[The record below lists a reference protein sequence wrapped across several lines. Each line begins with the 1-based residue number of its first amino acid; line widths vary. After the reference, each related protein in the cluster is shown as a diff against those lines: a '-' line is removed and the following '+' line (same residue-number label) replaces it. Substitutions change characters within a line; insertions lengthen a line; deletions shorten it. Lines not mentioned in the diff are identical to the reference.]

1 MPLINLQTNLK
12 SLKYGR
18 DRFNGGDSGQPY
30 IQTNIPD
37 EISPYIGTTDF
48 LLRGGL
54 RAVQDSVVDVERLG
68 KMFDS
73 TKSPNGIL
81 FTAKQQLLSRTAVRT
96 QTSGILNEGVY
107 TPLSTLAQAGVVAFG
122 GHLNKQGINPFADT
136 GANATGE
143 FLYYNRVK
151 PNPNSV
157 VTSIATN
164 RLVSLWDS
172 LNTNSTKGNFGGKG
186 TTLNPGGNTSDIL
199 ISYTGGPGSA
209 LGIGSTN
216 IKYAQGSRTPIS
228 TSPSKVIFSNFGL
241 QNLAYSSNLLLNP
254 YYQEPAPQTATGGQ
268 LLNSGFIPDPSNPGN
283 LINVGTFSTL
293 TISPKQG
300 ARYDQRQVYTSPKIQ
315 DFRKVI
321 RKQLKGEDYKKSVQS
336 GATPNT
342 PSYNSNA
349 ILDLRTN
356 QGQPGQRSGK
366 SYANYDQ
373 GVLDLTNESIY
384 GGINLNNNLGTF
396 YPGLDIINSVPVY
409 RSENASTDSHLND
422 LVSFRIA
429 IIDNDAPSF
438 KTFIHFRAFIDSMS
452 DSYSA
457 DWTPF
462 KYLGRGENFY
472 NYQGF
477 SRQISLSWT
486 VAAQSK
492 QELIPMYQKLNYLA
506 SSLTPDY
513 SPSGYMRGN
522 LAQLTVGGYLYEQ
535 PGIITSL
542 TYDVPEES
550 PWEIAIDVLGEDNG
564 DGAVKQLPHIIRV
577 TGFNFIPIQRFRP
590 GIQNNTYSSK
600 NNTDSTL
607 DDIGVINTYG
617 PEQYIALANSKGNNY
632 ADFDTNKTFNV
643 IG

>member
-107 TPLSTLAQAGVVAFG
+107 TPLSTLAQAGLVAFG
-122 GHLNKQGINPFADT
+122 NHLNKQGIDPFANT
-136 GANATGE
+136 GAFSTNTN
-143 FLYYNRVK
+143 LYQNK
-151 PNPNSV
+151 
-157 VTSIATN
+157 VTPSQLPKDN
-164 RLVSLWDS
+164 RLVRLAGGVISKEPTKINNITLTS
-172 LNTNSTKGNFGGKG
+172 NS
-186 TTLNPGGNTSDIL
+186 PVDIMT
-199 ISYTGGPGSA
+199 YGGGPGSD
-209 LGIGSTN
+209 LGIGKTAIRYSPTSKTFLTQN
-216 IKYAQGSRTPIS
+216 PGDSIYGGIIK
-228 TSPSKVIFSNFGL
+228 SPFYFGA
-241 QNLAYSSNLLLNP
+241 NYCYVYSSQQVFNP
-254 YYQEPAPQTATGGQ
+254 YTTIGNRNGISSSPEAQVNGQ
-268 LLNSGFIPDPSNPGN
+268 NQIQNHSN
-283 LINVGTFSTL
+283 
-293 TISPKQG
+293 
-300 ARYDQRQVYTSPKIQ
+300 PKIQ
-315 DFRKVI
+315 DFRRII
-321 RKQLKGEDYKKSVQS
+321 RNNLKDINITKIAADS
-336 GATPNT
+336 GVLPDNSFSETDVT
-342 PSYNSNA
+342 YGISYTT
-349 ILDLRTN
+349 D
-356 QGQPGQRSGK
+356 PGQRAGK
-366 SYANYDQ
+366 SYANYVK
-373 GVLDLTNESIY
+373 GVTNSLTGKSVYNPYNTGFGEGS
-384 GGINLNNNLGTF
+384 GTGTF
-396 YPGLDIINSVPVY
+396 YPGLDAINSVPVY
-409 RSENASTDSHLND
+409 RSEQATPNLPDY
-422 LVSFRIA
+422 VQFRIA

-452 DSYSA
+452 DSYTA

-492 QELIPMYQKLNYLA
+492 EELIIMYKKLNYLA

-513 SPSGYMRGN
+513 SPKGYMRGN

-542 TYDVPEES
+542 TYDIPEES
-550 PWEIAIDVLGEDNG
+550 PWEIASDINGLIGG
-564 DGAVKQLPHIIRV
+564 DGTVKQLPHIIKV

-590 GIQNNTYSSK
+590 SIQDLTFKNT
-600 NNTDSTL
+600 NNTDNTL
-607 DDIGVINTYG
+607 DDRGFINTYG
-617 PEQYIALANSKGNNY
+617 PQHYISLANSFGNNY
-632 ADFDTNKTFNV
+632 DNYNTNPIVNTIVSQNNEYSFLPGEGPF
-643 IG
+643 IP